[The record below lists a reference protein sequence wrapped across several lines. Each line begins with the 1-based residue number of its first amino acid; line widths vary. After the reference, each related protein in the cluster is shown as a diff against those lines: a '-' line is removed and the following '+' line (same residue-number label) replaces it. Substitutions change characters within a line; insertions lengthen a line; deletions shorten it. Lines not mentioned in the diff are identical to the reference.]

1 VADRPWGSLLVLR
14 RLHRVPDSRTPHITD
29 GRDRG
34 LRDAPGLNLAPTPNR
49 RPPVSDKDRVEGRR
63 PSSDLALSPLG
74 GLDEVS
80 VAASQSDR
88 SARQGRRHAV
98 PARLALL
105 DPSRVREL
113 PGLDRRRR
121 GTRPQVPHHPPQQG
135 PDDLRRAAQ
144 AGLVHRARPL
154 RAQAAVPALTGA
166 RRASVGPAAGPRGG
180 QRADRLLERVHALV
194 QPVQRGHQ
202 PVEQIGEL
210 LHVLVELLPGP
221 LSAPLRRR

>member
-1 VADRPWGSLLVLR
+1 MADRPWGSLLVLR

-88 SARQGRRHAV
+88 
-98 PARLALL
+98 
-105 DPSRVREL
+105 
-113 PGLDRRRR
+113 
-121 GTRPQVPHHPPQQG
+121 
-135 PDDLRRAAQ
+135 
-144 AGLVHRARPL
+144 
-154 RAQAAVPALTGA
+154 
-166 RRASVGPAAGPRGG
+166 
-180 QRADRLLERVHALV
+180 RLLERVHALV